1 MPTAKELTLEMMLIT
16 ENDFFDEK
24 YLRAKSSGSRTL
36 FYFNRLSMFCI
47 YSNESSSLKSSSGTI
62 LN

>member
-36 FYFNRLSMFCI
+36 LYFNRLSMFCI
-47 YSNESSSLKSSSGTI
+47 YSNESSRKNDNSGTT
-62 LN
+62 LT